1 MIKDQTKKLKGMRK
15 EYDLQ
20 VHSKRVELEGIDS
33 DEEKRIEEHT
43 NLYEMEKLKRLEAR
57 AEFLMA
63 EKLKL
68 LMMEQKATAH
78 LGYESNVRGE
88 YLEELEA
95 IQESKAKK
103 RE

>member
-1 MIKDQTKKLKGMRK
+1 MKK

-57 AEFLMA
+57 AEYLM
-63 EKLKL
+63 
-68 LMMEQKATAH
+68 
-78 LGYESNVRGE
+78 
-88 YLEELEA
+88 
-95 IQESKAKK
+95 
-103 RE
+103 